1 MRDDSIV
8 ARSVLGL
15 LLTHLLFIQNSH
27 VALNASEISSQEA
40 LNCLIIANVISKHS
54 HLTSSFNLVF
64 LNNLLLL
71 LLFSRALH
79 VLRQNLAVESL
90 VPSSREGM
98 DLANRHEVVYIS
110 VGDSSTLL
118 LEVSDE
124 VLQNLDKDSLH
135 FSSQQFAAGVVLS
148 ELLKLFVA
156 LHEEHQ
162 PVVRDIN
169 FKVSSQ
175 QTVLFNSLPTS
186 R

>member
-1 MRDDSIV
+1 M
-8 ARSVLGL
+8 
-15 LLTHLLFIQNSH
+15 
-27 VALNASEISSQEA
+27 
-40 LNCLIIANVISKHS
+40 
-54 HLTSSFNLVF
+54 
-64 LNNLLLL
+64 
-71 LLFSRALH
+71 
-79 VLRQNLAVESL
+79 LRQNLAVESL

-98 DLANRHEVVYIS
+98 DLANRHKVVYIS

-162 PVVRDIN
+162 PVVRDIDL
-169 FKVSSQ
+169 KVSSQ
-175 QTVLFNSLPTS
+175 
-186 R
+186 